1 MRRAAG
7 ARRRVT
13 DADSV
18 PPMAHPRRFRFGV
31 QVSKAGSGTEW
42 AEIARKAEDLGFAS
56 LLMPDHFGD
65 QLAPVPALMAAADAT
80 TELTVGALVFDNDY
94 KHPVVLAKEMATID
108 ILSGGRLELGIG
120 AGWMST
126 DYDQSG
132 IAYDPPGVR
141 VDRMVEGIAVMKGLF
156 ADGAFDYQGKHYAI
170 TAMDGLPKPLTKPHP
185 PFLIGGGGKR
195 VLGIAAREADI
206 VGINP
211 NLKAGVIGAEAAADV
226 TAEATDRKVGWVRDA
241 AGDRFDDL
249 ELNCLVA
256 ACLPSD
262 DRAGTA
268 EMMSGLFGIPPDE
281 MLDVPNVLMGTLDEM
296 CADLEARRDR
306 WGFSYVVVQLD
317 AMDALAPVIAR
328 MAGN

>member
-1 MRRAAG
+1 MP
-7 ARRRVT
+7 T
-13 DADSV
+13 
-18 PPMAHPRRFRFGV
+18 PFRFAV
-31 QVSKAGSGTEW
+31 QAHTASSSAEW
-42 AEIARKAEDLGFAS
+42 VDQCRKAEDLGYSTIS
-56 LLMPDHFGD
+56 LPDHFGN

-80 TELTVGALVFDNDY
+80 TTLRIGTLVFDNDY

-120 AGWMST
+120 AGWMVT
-126 DYDQSG
+126 DYDRSG

-141 VDRMVEGIAVMKGLF
+141 VDRMVEGIAVMKGMF
-156 ADGAFDYQGKHYAI
+156 ADGAFDHQGRHYTI
-170 TAMDGLPKPLTKPHP
+170 TGMDGLPKPLTKPHP

-211 NLKAGVIGAEAAADV
+211 NLKAGAIGPDAAADA

-241 AGDRFDDL
+241 AGARFDEL
-249 ELNCLVA
+249 ELNCLMF
-256 ACLPSD
+256 ACIPTE
-262 DRAGTA
+262 DRPGTA
-268 EMMSGLFGIPPDE
+268 EMLSGLFGISPAE
-281 MLDVPNVLMGTLDEM
+281 MLEVPHALMGTVDQM
-296 CADLEARRDR
+296 CEDLETRRDR
-306 WGFSYVVVQLD
+306 WGFSYFVVQHD